1 MEGWT
6 VIDYSFKLIV
16 LRVEECRALV
26 RRGAA
31 CGSISIQYHVMVIVT
46 WDLAR
51 VLIWIP
57 YLARLSGMRWK
68 PEAKS

>member
-6 VIDYSFKLIV
+6 VIDCGLKLTV

-31 CGSISIQYHVMVIVT
+31 YRSISIEYHVTYGYCHMGFSMSAYMDT
-46 WDLAR
+46 L
-51 VLIWIP
+51 L
-57 YLARLSGMRWK
+57 G
-68 PEAKS
+68 